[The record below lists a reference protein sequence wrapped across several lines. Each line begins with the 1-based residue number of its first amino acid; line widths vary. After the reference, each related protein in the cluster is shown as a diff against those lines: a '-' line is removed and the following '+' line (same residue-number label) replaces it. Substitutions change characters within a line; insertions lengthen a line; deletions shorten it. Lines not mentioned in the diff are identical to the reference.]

1 MIKIPTD
8 MAVGTIHK
16 TKHNG
21 LFEIIGYTKWNNVAI
36 KFIDTGYA
44 TTTSTKSIREG
55 LIKDRLKRSV
65 YGVGYFGIGEYK
77 GLNNCKRYNTWR
89 HMICRCYAETS
100 VIAYPTYVNCTVC
113 DEWHDYQVFSK
124 WYEENYI
131 EGYELDKDLLIDGN
145 KVYGPDTC
153 VFVSH
158 FDNSEKAK
166 AKSHI
171 LISPEG
177 NSVEVYNVNKFSTD
191 NNLNRSGLGKLVR
204 GEINHHKG
212 WTLAN

>member
-8 MAVGTIHK
+8 MAVGAIHK
-16 TKHNG
+16 SKHNG
-21 LFEIIGYTKWNNVAI
+21 LFEIIDYKKWNDVAI

-44 TTTSTKSIREG
+44 TTVSTKSIRDG

-65 YGVGYFGIGEYK
+65 YGIGYFGVGEYK
-77 GLNNCKRYNTWR
+77 GLNNCKRYNAWR
-89 HMICRCYAETS
+89 HMLCRCYAETS
-100 VIAYPTYVNCTVC
+100 SIAYPTYADCIVC
-113 DEWHDYQVFSK
+113 DEWHNYQVFSK
-124 WYEENYI
+124 WFEENYI
-131 EGYELDKDLLIDGN
+131 EGCELDKDLLVDGN

-153 VFVSH
+153 TFVSH
-158 FDNSEKAK
+158 FDNSQKAK
-166 AKSHI
+166 AKAHR
-171 LISPEG
+171 LVSPEG
-177 NSVEVYNVNKFSTD
+177 NSVEVYNVNRFSRD